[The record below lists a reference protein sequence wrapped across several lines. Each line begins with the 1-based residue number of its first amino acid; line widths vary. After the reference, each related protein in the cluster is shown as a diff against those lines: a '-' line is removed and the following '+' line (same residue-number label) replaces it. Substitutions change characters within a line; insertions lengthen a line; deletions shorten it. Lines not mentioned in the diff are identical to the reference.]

1 METSDILIFLTGFV
15 LVVNGVIQ
23 IVNRYVFLVNR
34 CTAQVSGN
42 ILNTEVD
49 NEKSNESISKSTS
62 YSVKYNYMAD
72 GVEYTK
78 KRSINKRMYRSL
90 YQESGSAI
98 DINVFYDPSKPKRHY
113 VAEIKFRMLLT
124 LGLIILG
131 AFLLYYPYYYGL

>member
-1 METSDILIFLTGFV
+1 METSDILIFLTGLV

-49 NEKSNESISKSTS
+49 NEKSSESISKSTS

-72 GVEYTK
+72 GVEYIK

-90 YQESGSAI
+90 YQKSGSVI
-98 DINVFYDPSKPKRHY
+98 SINVFYDPSKPKRHY
-113 VAEIKFRMLLT
+113 VTEIKFRMLLT